1 MYDPAGVG
9 NFYLVHVFYKHM
21 TPPESGIQVPHSFL
35 PPPPEGS
42 DVYRLSGMVKIS
54 TPAGSHVHRN
64 GDFRLDSDPGGV
76 ECKMTAPGIIF
87 FISAAEFRTKLQG
100 EYTTPLGSGISILFM
115 FSINI

>member
-1 MYDPAGVG
+1 MLAEFTIRMGDSTPAGS
-9 NFYLVHVFYKHM
+9 N
-21 TPPESGIQVPHSFL
+21 
-35 PPPPEGS
+35 
-42 DVYRLSGMVKIS
+42 VYRITRMVRPT
-54 TPAGSHVHRN
+54 TPAGSHVYRN